1 MSASHF
7 GGLKMTQS
15 FALLAIGTAASSLL
29 AILVLLRLRFN
40 GQWPILTLA
49 RRWVTSDARTSSLVL
64 AAVSAIAA
72 VAFAAIPEAATGTAT
87 AHSAAASSQPDHTAF
102 DADEDL
108 AALQSYASSIDAP
121 HEKVSGNAATG
132 EALPGVDQMIAKLVA
147 RLKQQPDDVKGWK
160 MLGWSYLNTGQTV
173 DAARAYETAL
183 SLAPSDTEITAALAA
198 VKSAQAENIQSP
210 IVKN

>member
-1 MSASHF
+1 
-7 GGLKMTQS
+7 MTQS
-15 FALLAIGTAASSLL
+15 YALIAIGTAAISLL

-40 GQWPILTLA
+40 GQRPILILM
-49 RRWVTSDARTSSLVL
+49 RRWMTTDARTSGLVL

-72 VAFAAIPEAATGTAT
+72 ASFAAIPQAATGTAT
-87 AHSAAASSQPDHTAF
+87 AHSAAASTAPAHTAF

-121 HEKVSGNAATG
+121 YEKASGKAATG
-132 EALPGVDQMIAKLVA
+132 EPLPGVDQMIGKLVA
-147 RLKQQPDDVKGWK
+147 RLEQHPDDVKGWK
-160 MLGWSYLNTGQTV
+160 MLGWSYLNTGQTD

-183 SLAPSDTEITAALAA
+183 RLAPSDAEITAALAA

-210 IVKN
+210 IGKK